1 MRNNKGLSY
10 VKGGHTNSGEPLV
23 YIIIINYYGREL
35 LRRCLQS
42 LRKTRYNNY
51 RVLVVDNGSKDG
63 SVEMVR
69 EMFPEVEI
77 IALPRN
83 LGYAKANNY
92 GVVYALKREAKYVV
106 LLNNDTEILDP
117 LWLYLAVK
125 IMERHEDIGILG
137 FNLILPNGRSQ
148 QYSDKIKPWEVGEVS
163 FAATFIRAQIF
174 RKVGY
179 LDPEYYIGYAE
190 DTDFCYRVRYHGFRV
205 VYVPQIKIRHISMAT
220 FRRFP
225 YIVFQIGARN
235 SFRHFMLNK
244 PIHEMFVWFIM
255 AFIGVK
261 NGQIVLRND
270 VKRLKRITYGF
281 IVYVKEKGLQGLLEL
296 VIKRLRKSCK
306 HVLLTKR

>member
-1 MRNNKGLSY
+1 
-10 VKGGHTNSGEPLV
+10 
-23 YIIIINYYGREL
+23 L
-35 LRRCLQS
+35 LRRCLES

-63 SVEMVR
+63 SVEMIR
-69 EMFPEVEI
+69 EIFPEVEI
-77 IALPRN
+77 IALPKN
-83 LGYAKANNY
+83 LGYAKANNF
-92 GVVYALKREAKYVV
+92 GIVYALKRGAKYIV
-106 LLNNDTEILDP
+106 LLNNDTQILDP
-117 LWLYLAVK
+117 LWLHLAVK
-125 IMERHEDIGILG
+125 ILERHEDIGILG

-148 QYSDKIKPWEVGEVS
+148 QHSDKIKPWEVNEVG
-163 FAATFIRAQIF
+163 FAATVIRAQVF

-179 LDPEYYIGYAE
+179 LDPEYAIGYAE

-205 VYVPQIKIRHISMAT
+205 VYLPQIKIRHMHMAT

-244 PIHEMFVWFIM
+244 PLHELFVWFIM

-261 NGQIVLRND
+261 NGRIVLRND
-270 VKRLKRITYGF
+270 VKRLKGITHGF
-281 IVYVKEKGLQGLLEL
+281 IVYVKEKGFQGLLEL

-306 HVLLTKR
+306 HVLLTGQNHYATGDTIGT